1 MLVPCWGDRRDG
13 PAQRPGRIS
22 VGGREVD
29 CAAKCRESSSICR
42 SPLLPVTVYGT
53 THGWC
58 TGVGHC
64 CWLRFCHIL
73 YIRPGGL
80 TPADPESAGLSRL
93 EAVVVASPQVAS
105 RVFCLLASVEGTTV
119 CLEIPLQSPL
129 GETVTCPPP
138 PRLCPTPPLRYT
150 GCELHLILRYQ
161 LLARC
166 SEYPGGA
173 CERPSVLFH
182 EGKLCRQ
189 NRPIS

>member
-1 MLVPCWGDRRDG
+1 M
-13 PAQRPGRIS
+13 
-22 VGGREVD
+22 GGREVD

-119 CLEIPLQSPL
+119 CLELPSQSPPCRGRPSL
-129 GETVTCPPP
+129 GDRLLPPP
-138 PRLCPTPPLRYT
+138 PPPPAWGR
-150 GCELHLILRYQ
+150 GASH
-161 LLARC
+161 AK
-166 SEYPGGA
+166 GGNFKGG
-173 CERPSVLFH
+173 R
-182 EGKLCRQ
+182 G
-189 NRPIS
+189 

>member
-1 MLVPCWGDRRDG
+1 LNHPSLQSHRMLPPWLRNPKHRHS
-13 PAQRPGRIS
+13 PHTYP
-22 VGGREVD
+22 EVLY
-29 CAAKCRESSSICR
+29 RSFGSSIT
-42 SPLLPVTVYGT
+42 LVLDE
-53 THGWC
+53 THW
-58 TGVGHC
+58 H
-64 CWLRFCHIL
+64 RIN
-73 YIRPGGL
+73 
-80 TPADPESAGLSRL
+80 AK
-93 EAVVVASPQVAS
+93 VASH
-105 RVFCLLASVEGTTV
+105 VFSLLASVEGTTV